1 MFRLSRER
9 FPFLCQHFFLNRGVS
24 EESFLKT
31 PFFNGRECSKPEM
44 GYKFKDVFSPG
55 IANSEVVDLKQ
66 LPNLQLGDYYTQIK
80 VSFEDRFKK
89 IISGNAFVYCCSSE
103 VYLPIWLHFKYLFLS

>member
-1 MFRLSRER
+1 MFRFSIER
-9 FPFLCQHFFLNRGVS
+9 FPFLCQHFFFNRGVS

-31 PFFNGRECSKPEM
+31 PFFNDRECSKPEM

-55 IANSEVVDLKQ
+55 IANFEVVDLKQ

-80 VSFEDRFKK
+80 VSFEDRFQKNYQWQR
-89 IISGNAFVYCCSSE
+89 ISLLLLFFCG
-103 VYLPIWLHFKYLFLS
+103 LPFKYLFLS